1 MVSET
6 FGPCSMRRAPDLS
19 APRVT
24 VRLITKV
31 SPMST
36 TTSVPRKEQK
46 LLERFMLLSI
56 ATALATIGLKVSA
69 AVMTGS
75 VGFLS
80 DALESGVNLVAAVVA
95 FVALRIAAKPADANH
110 PFGHGKSEYV
120 SALVEG
126 VMIFVAAAMIIYTS
140 VQRLFNPQPLE
151 QVGIGLALTTL
162 ASVLNLVVGL
172 LLLRAGRKHRSAAL
186 SADGHHL
193 ITDVWTTIGVLVGIG
208 AVVLTGWLWLDP
220 LIALA
225 VGANIMWTGY
235 RLLKDSL
242 SNLISAALPPED
254 LQKLDAFLGEFER
267 EHGVVFGLTR
277 TVESG
282 RDRFVHLIMG
292 VPGQWS
298 VDRSHDLAEQLET
311 SVEELLTGA
320 ETIVHVE
327 PQEKVLADNRV
338 PEAAES

>member
-1 MVSET
+1 
-6 FGPCSMRRAPDLS
+6 
-19 APRVT
+19 
-24 VRLITKV
+24 
-31 SPMST
+31 MST
-36 TTSVPRKEQK
+36 TAPPRNEQK
-46 LLERFMLLSI
+46 LLERFMILAIL
-56 ATALATIGLKVSA
+56 TAVATIALKVSA

-80 DALESGVNLVAAVVA
+80 DALESGVNLVAATVA

-126 VMIFVAAAMIIYTS
+126 MMIFVAAAMIIYTS
-140 VQRLFNPQPLE
+140 VERLFNPQPLE

-172 LLLRAGRKHRSAAL
+172 LLIRAGKQHRSAAL
-186 SADGHHL
+186 SADGQHL
-193 ITDVWTTIGVLVGIG
+193 ITDVWTTVGVLVGIG

-235 RLLKDSL
+235 RLLKESL
-242 SNLISAALPPED
+242 SSLISAAMPVKD
-254 LQKLDAFLGEFER
+254 LRTLDNFLSEFER

-282 RDRFVHLIMG
+282 RDRYIHLIMG
-292 VPGQWS
+292 VPGPWS
-298 VDRSHDLAEQLET
+298 VDRSHDLAEELEVR
-311 SVEELLTGA
+311 VEELFPGA

-327 PQEKVLADNRV
+327 PDAKVLADNG
-338 PEAAES
+338 ASGSAEVRGN